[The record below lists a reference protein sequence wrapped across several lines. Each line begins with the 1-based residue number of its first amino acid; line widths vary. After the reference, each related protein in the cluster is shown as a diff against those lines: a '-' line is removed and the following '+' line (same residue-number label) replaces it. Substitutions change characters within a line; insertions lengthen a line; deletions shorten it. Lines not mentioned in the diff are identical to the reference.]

1 MITMTRTWLIN
12 WYGFENSIDRV
23 GLMTD
28 ITGNNGS
35 GKSAWLDAIKYA
47 YIGDTGFNSSSDAK
61 GTGSKKRTIDSYV
74 RKLINAS
81 RNEYGRPV
89 SQYNEVYAYIMLQ

>member
-61 GTGSKKRTIDSYV
+61 GTGSKKEQ
-74 RKLINAS
+74 LIL
-81 RNEYGRPV
+81 
-89 SQYNEVYAYIMLQ
+89 M